1 MLLPCCYS
9 LLRPLLET
17 HCFLHLYIPNFSTLL
32 FHSNPTTIFF
42 NKKSCLPVTTFE
54 AESKLKLSKMAS
66 SNDSSA
72 LEFIEN
78 HLFRELSPIGTNF
91 SFNFSF
97 NNNFDAFKQESMT
110 ITKSNSLSFQS
121 STCSSSNSYFFG
133 GEQQQQHRASSCL
146 IKEEQ
151 DLDFDFDFG
160 VDICNF
166 EPNQQIKKDEHQIT
180 SSRGSKSKFGE
191 RKPSMK
197 ISVPAQTKKFEVV
210 KFVTESIQK
219 KSTESTHRVEEE
231 ETRKHYRGVRRRP
244 WGKYAAEIRDPNK
257 RGSRVWLGTYETA
270 IEAARAYDR
279 AAFKLR
285 GAKAILNFPLEVGKL
300 VEETASS
307 GSVDGGKKRKM
318 VVEKEDKSEVVENKK
333 VKAKEKTN
341 KTSSSFEELGPL
353 TPSNWT
359 PFWDLDMKSGNGIF
373 TIPPLSPLSP
383 LPSLGYSQLAVN

>member
-1 MLLPCCYS
+1 
-9 LLRPLLET
+9 
-17 HCFLHLYIPNFSTLL
+17 
-32 FHSNPTTIFF
+32 
-42 NKKSCLPVTTFE
+42 
-54 AESKLKLSKMAS
+54 MAS

-78 HLFRELSPIGTNF
+78 HLFCEISPIGSNF

-110 ITKSNSLSFQS
+110 ITKSDSLSSQS

-133 GEQQQQHRASSCL
+133 GEQQQQQRVSSGL

-151 DLDFDFDFG
+151 DLDFDFNFG
-160 VDICNF
+160 VDICKF
-166 EPNQQIKKDEHQIT
+166 EPNQQIKEDEHQIT
-180 SSRGSKSKFGE
+180 SSQTYSSGSKSKFGE

-210 KFVTESIQK
+210 KFVTESTQK
-219 KSTESTHRVEEE
+219 VSTESTHRVEEE

-300 VEETASS
+300 VEETASNTASS

-318 VVEKEDKSEVVENKK
+318 VVEKEDKIEVVENKK
-333 VKAKEKTN
+333 VKTKETTKT
-341 KTSSSFEELGPL
+341 TSSSFEELGPL

-359 PFWDLDMKSGNGIF
+359 AFWDLDVKSGNGIF

-383 LPSLGYSQLAVN
+383 IPSLGYSQLAVN